1 LLIASK
7 QFVPETVNTMDFVNK
22 IINFKERNTFFSSSN
37 PIFVSRSPGRLDLM
51 GGNDDY
57 TGGLVFESTIRE
69 ATFTAAQLTTN
80 NTIYLNNK
88 TVTEAGW
95 QGELKFDWDE
105 LSSEAAVKELVNRSE
120 SVRWTAYVL
129 GNLFWLKKK
138 YPELV
143 NSGIRLYME
152 STVPLNRG
160 VSSSAAIEVSVMKS
174 TAAAYGIDLSGTD
187 LALACQWVENVIADS
202 ACGIMDQ
209 IAVVAGR
216 EGFILPLVCQPC
228 LPEPLIRLPEE
239 LQIWGIDSGV
249 SHQVSGIEY
258 EAARAAA
265 FMGYKII
272 CDLEKIPVFHDQSS
286 DIERYTDPVWNGYL
300 ANLSRSVFHEKY
312 EASLPEKI
320 DQATYL
326 KKFQIHVDPFT
337 PLKEGVSYNVR
348 ANTRYAVEENYRVQ
362 LFSELSRGASLS
374 HSKRSFILMG
384 EQMYQSH
391 YAYTECGL
399 GSNATDFLVDLCRA
413 EGIEKGIYGAKIT
426 GGGAGGTVAILA
438 LKSAKPTIEKIFS
451 MYRDAGFGDPYLFEG
466 SSDGADEYGIIMC

>member
-1 LLIASK
+1 
-7 QFVPETVNTMDFVNK
+7 MDFVNK
-22 IINFKERNTFFSSSN
+22 IVNFKERDTFFSSSV
-37 PIFVSRSPGRLDLM
+37 PVFISRSPGRLDLM

-69 ATFTAAQLTTN
+69 ATFAAAQLRPG
-80 NTIYLNNK
+80 NTIELNNK
-88 TVTEAGW
+88 TVTDAGW
-95 QGELKFDWDE
+95 QGSLLVEWDE
-105 LSSEAAVKELVNRSE
+105 LSDENAVKTLVNSSE
-120 SVRWTAYVL
+120 SLRWTAYVL

-138 YPELV
+138 YPDKL

-160 VSSSAAIEVSVMKS
+160 VSSSAAIEVAVMKAS
-174 TAAAYGIDLSGTD
+174 AAAYGIDLSGTE

-216 EGFILPLVCQPC
+216 EGYILPLVCQPC
-228 LPEPLIRLPEE
+228 LPEPLIRLPVE

-272 CDLEKIPVFHDQSS
+272 CDIENIPVSSDQSS

-300 ANLSRSVFHEKY
+300 ANLSRAVFHEKY
-312 EASLPEKI
+312 EARLPEKLSME
-320 DQATYL
+320 AYL
-326 KKFQIHVDPFT
+326 KEYQIHVDPFT
-337 PLKEGVSYNVR
+337 PLKAGVTYNVR

-362 LFSELSRGASLS
+362 LFSELSRGASLT

-399 GSNATDFLVDLCRA
+399 GSEATDFLVSLCRS
-413 EGIEKGIYGAKIT
+413 EGIGKGIYGAKIT

-438 LKSAKPTIEKIFS
+438 LKSAKTTIEKIFTT
-451 MYRDAGFGDPYLFEG
+451 YKNAGFGDPYLFEG
-466 SSDGADEYGIIMC
+466 SSDGADEYGIITC